1 MKIKTGDNVRVIA
14 GKHKGKEGKVL
25 QTFPARSLVVVDG
38 VNQAVKHIKAKGKN
52 AVGQR
57 VTFNAPF
64 QSSKVAVVTEGGVKG
79 RVGYEVKDG
88 KKFRVLRV
96 NGKVKGKKEVTQID

>member
-38 VNQAVKHIKAKGKN
+38 INQAVKHIKAKGKN

-64 QSSKVAVVTEGGVKG
+64 QSSKVAVVGESGLKG
-79 RVGYEVKDG
+79 RVGYEIKDG
-88 KKFRVLRV
+88 KKFRTLRV
-96 NGKVKGKKEVTQID
+96 NGKMKGKKDVIQLS

>member
-52 AVGQR
+52 AAGQR

-64 QSSKVAVVTEGGVKG
+64 QSSRVAVIGEGGLKG
-79 RVGYEVKDG
+79 RVGYTFINKDG
-88 KKFRVLRV
+88 RQQKVRVLRT
-96 NGKVKGKKEVTQID
+96 KKGVTQID